1 MFISRVILFAFK
13 NWKIASRYGFA
24 SGVSRP
30 LVLLRVLIIG
40 FTCHGMIAFH
50 CPPCLATIFALVG
63 DQISISRYI
72 CRAHWCKRTFTKHLI
87 KDTTYLVTD
96 LHCKNG
102 KSGLSQFLLYSSQCR
117 ELLVVFIL

>member
-30 LVLLRVLIIG
+30 LVLLRVLII

-50 CPPCLATIFALVG
+50 CPPCLASIFAPVG
-63 DQISISRYI
+63 DPNIYLQIYMQSSLVQTDFY
-72 CRAHWCKRTFTKHLI
+72 KHLI